1 MLWFEVKG
9 GLKAGKKLMD
19 NIKLWSLAEN
29 LGSVES
35 LITHP
40 VTMTHADV
48 EPAERARVGIIDGLV
63 RASVGLEDTDD
74 LIDALASRAR
84 PGLDAMSDFLKF
96 DTLSL
101 HAGQTVDPVFGARAA
116 PIYQTTSY
124 VFPDT
129 DTASSIFNLER
140 GGHAYS
146 RITNPTVGVLEQRIA
161 ALEGGSAA
169 VCTSSGMAATFCA
182 ITAIL
187 SQGDHIVASTQMYG
201 GNISLMKNTLP
212 RFGITTT
219 FVDPT
224 DIDAFRDAIQ
234 DNTKLIYGEL
244 IGNPGLDILDLE
256 AIAKIGAEHHIPF
269 MVDATFNTPYLC
281 RCLDYGANMTIH
293 SVTKWMGGHGTAIG
307 GVVVDGGNFDWGATD
322 KYPTITAPYAPFS
335 GINFWEE
342 FGPSAF
348 ATRIRAEAMRDIGP
362 SMAPMNAFLLLQG
375 IETLSLRMDRH
386 LSNTAAM
393 LEFLQSTSRSSG
405 SITRAC
411 RSTRSHALATEIP
424 AQGCRLDRQ
433 FRRQGWPR
441 CRQGFHRKHRT
452 RIASCECR
460 RRQDAGHSSGHDHAF
475 AHRCRGTACSG
486 HNRRHDAPVGRA
498 RRHRRTSRQIS
509 NSAFVPQNELSKA

>member
-1 MLWFEVKG
+1 
-9 GLKAGKKLMD
+9 
-19 NIKLWSLAEN
+19 
-29 LGSVES
+29 
-35 LITHP
+35 
-40 VTMTHADV
+40 
-48 EPAERARVGIIDGLV
+48 
-63 RASVGLEDTDD
+63 
-74 LIDALASRAR
+74 
-84 PGLDAMSDFLKF
+84 MSDFLDF

-101 HAGQTVDPVFGARAA
+101 HAGQVVDPVFGARAA

-169 VCTSSGMAATFCA
+169 VCTASGMAATFCA

-187 SQGDHIVASTQMYG
+187 SQGDHIVASAQMYG

-224 DIDAFRDAIQ
+224 DTDAFRNAIK
-234 DNTKLIYGEL
+234 DNTRLIYGEL

-256 AIAKIGAEHHIPF
+256 AIAKIGAEQHIPF

-293 SVTKWMGGHGTAIG
+293 SVTKWMGGHGAAIG
-307 GVVVDGGNFDWGATD
+307 GVVVDGGNFDWGASD
-322 KYPTITAPYAPFS
+322 KYPTITEPYAPFS
-335 GINFWEE
+335 GINLWEE

-362 SMAPMNAFLLLQG
+362 MMAPMNAFLLLQG

-386 LSNTAAM
+386 MSNTAAM
-393 LEFLQSTSRSSG
+393 LEYLQGHEQVTWVSHPSLAEHSSHELVQKYLPKGAG
-405 SITRAC
+405 SIVSFGVEGGRDAGKAFIENTQLASHLANVGDAKTLVIHPATTTHSRIDAEALVAAGISDDMIRLSVGLENVKDIQADFELGFRAAK
-411 RSTRSHALATEIP
+411 RV
-424 AQGCRLDRQ
+424 AQG
-433 FRRQGWPR
+433 
-441 CRQGFHRKHRT
+441 
-452 RIASCECR
+452 
-460 RRQDAGHSSGHDHAF
+460 
-475 AHRCRGTACSG
+475 
-486 HNRRHDAPVGRA
+486 
-498 RRHRRTSRQIS
+498 
-509 NSAFVPQNELSKA
+509 

>member
-1 MLWFEVKG
+1 M
-9 GLKAGKKLMD
+9 
-19 NIKLWSLAEN
+19 
-29 LGSVES
+29 
-35 LITHP
+35 
-40 VTMTHADV
+40 
-48 EPAERARVGIIDGLV
+48 
-63 RASVGLEDTDD
+63 
-74 LIDALASRAR
+74 SR
-84 PGLDAMSDFLKF
+84 FLNF

-101 HAGQTVDPVFGARAA
+101 HAGQTLDPVYGARAA

-187 SQGDHIVASTQMYG
+187 EQGDHIVASTQMYG

-224 DIDAFRDAIQ
+224 DTDGFAKAIQ

-256 AIAKIGAEHHIPF
+256 AIAKTCADHHIPF

-281 RCLDYGANMTIH
+281 RCFDYGANMTVH
-293 SVTKWMGGHGTAIG
+293 SVTKWMGGHGVAIG
-307 GVVVDGGNFDWGATD
+307 GVVVDGGNFDWGATT
-322 KYPTITAPYAPFS
+322 KYPTITEPYAPFQ
-335 GINFWEE
+335 GINLWEE

-348 ATRIRAEAMRDIGP
+348 ATRIRAEAMRDFGA

-375 IETLSLRMDRH
+375 LETLSLRMDKH
-386 LSNTAAM
+386 LSNTMELLDYLSAHDQVSWVNHPS
-393 LEFLQSTSRSSG
+393 LTSHSSHELAQKYLPKGAG
-405 SITRAC
+405 SIVSFGVKGGR
-411 RSTRSHALATEIP
+411 
-424 AQGCRLDRQ
+424 
-433 FRRQGWPR
+433 
-441 CRQGFHRKHRT
+441 
-452 RIASCECR
+452 
-460 RRQDAGHSSGHDHAF
+460 DAGKAFIENTELASHLANVGDAKTLVIHPATTTHSRID
-475 AHRCRGTACSG
+475 T
-486 HNRRHDAPVGRA
+486 DALVAAGITEDMVRLSVGLEDVADIKADFETGFRA
-498 RRHRRTSRQIS
+498 AKRIT
-509 NSAFVPQNELSKA
+509 KA